1 MGRSSTSC
9 FKIIGCGS
17 GDAVD
22 DDEHVVDEA
31 KSLAD
36 KRRWSFYKRSSKHQV
51 LNDSVISEPVSVC
64 SSKQSQEASTTTLHS
79 SKYNLS
85 ENPPAQEKP
94 VKTSPIPSNI
104 VNSKSPPSLSNRID
118 TPADPS
124 LNEPD
129 AIILQAAIR
138 GYLARKM
145 FHKLRSIV
153 KLQAAVRGHLVRRQA
168 IGTLRCI
175 LAIIR
180 VQAFVKGR
188 LTCQLIGNLPSSG
201 DTNSEGVE
209 ASSEKSN
216 KTPIKYLLSNSFAR
230 QLLEITPTTKTMYIK
245 CVPSKSDSAWQW
257 LERWMAITSSGVS
270 QHEQNVKES
279 NFESEADA
287 AVADSEPEKNIPPT
301 VSTMLSEPNL
311 SSSESSFKDDKNS
324 VATKNTGNF
333 ELQTSVIA
341 SDDSSKC
348 LPNDDGEN
356 LELRNEVSNISV
368 EGSINT
374 EMVNDSPNSFS
385 DHKALQPNLSS
396 EILYDTI
403 PHILGCTKGTST
415 SESELS
421 ESIETE
427 GENSVIASQKS
438 CNPVF
443 IAHSASS
450 DNQNLASKVK
460 TESNKLKVEFFTN
473 TEAIS
478 AENSTFHNLR
488 IPAAASECGTIS
500 STLDSLEKFADD
512 GRQIVL
518 EIGTLEE
525 QNHAEKT
532 VNLQNLDSS
541 VSVSTLY
548 SDTNETQ
555 RPDGVEH
562 TTADSD
568 VSVNIVHVHQN
579 AAMSTISDLQ
589 SRLEEIE
596 QPRSPEGIGRT
607 HAMVPDPHGTPSSDI
622 SVSSSKSKR
631 DHNKRTLGYSSNL
644 ASKKSPSN
652 PDKDPVGT
660 NSTGDLSKDARN
672 PKRSNSFGTA
682 KMDPVDQEARLSN
695 SSSLPGYMQATASAR
710 AKAHVRASMKSSPDL
725 LDTPPKKRHSLP
737 IENGK
742 QTSSPHMQRSASQVQ
757 QIAKSGGVHSPH
769 NSAGNFLI
777 S

>member
-22 DDEHVVDEA
+22 DDELVVDEA

-36 KRRWSFYKRSSKHQV
+36 KRRWSFHKRSSKHQV
-51 LNDSVISEPVSVC
+51 LNDSVISEPVFVC

-94 VKTSPIPSNI
+94 VKMSPIPSNI
-104 VNSKSPPSLSNRID
+104 VNSKALPSLSNRIA
-118 TPADPS
+118 TPDDPS
-124 LNEPD
+124 LNESD

-138 GYLARKM
+138 GYL
-145 FHKLRSIV
+145 
-153 KLQAAVRGHLVRRQA
+153 
-168 IGTLRCI
+168 
-175 LAIIR
+175 
-180 VQAFVKGR
+180 
-188 LTCQLIGNLPSSG
+188 
-201 DTNSEGVE
+201 GVE

-230 QLLEITPTTKTMYIK
+230 QLLETTPTSKTMYIK

-257 LERWMAITSSGVS
+257 LARWMAITSSGVS
-270 QHEQNVKES
+270 QHEQNVKQS
-279 NFESEADA
+279 NLESEADA
-287 AVADSEPEKNIPPT
+287 TVADSEPEKNILPT
-301 VSTMLSEPNL
+301 VSTMLSEPNS
-311 SSSESSFKDDKNS
+311 SSSESSFEDDGKNN
-324 VATKNTGNF
+324 VATETTGNI

-341 SDDSSKC
+341 SDDSSRC

-356 LELRNEVSNISV
+356 LEPRNEVSNIRF

-374 EMVNDSPNSFS
+374 EMVKNDSPNSLS
-385 DHKALQPNLSS
+385 DPKALQPNLSS

-403 PHILGCTKGTST
+403 PHMLGCTKGTSN

-427 GENSVIASQKS
+427 GEKSVIASKKS

-450 DNQNLASKVK
+450 ANQNVASKVK
-460 TESNKLKVEFFTN
+460 TESNNLEVEFVTN

-478 AENSTFHNLR
+478 AENSMFHDLR
-488 IPAAASECGTIS
+488 IQAAASECGTIS
-500 STLDSLEKFADD
+500 STLNSLEKFENDS
-512 GRQIVL
+512 GQIVL
-518 EIGTLEE
+518 EIGTLQE
-525 QNHAEKT
+525 QNHADKT
-532 VNLQNLDSS
+532 VSLENLDSS

-548 SDTNETQ
+548 SGTNETQ
-555 RPDGVEH
+555 RLDGVEH
-562 TTADSD
+562 TITDSD
-568 VSVNIVHVHQN
+568 VSASIVQLHQN
-579 AAMSTISDLQ
+579 AAEPTISDLQ
-589 SRLEEIE
+589 RRLEGIE

-622 SVSSSKSKR
+622 SVSSSKSRR
-631 DHNKRTLGYSSNL
+631 DHNKRTHGHRSNL
-644 ASKKSPSN
+644 AGKKSPSN
-652 PDKDPVGT
+652 PDKDSVGR

-672 PKRSNSFGTA
+672 PKRSNSFKTT

-695 SSSLPGYMQATASAR
+695 SSSLPGYMQATVSAR
-710 AKAHVRASMKSSPDL
+710 AKAHVSASLKSSPDL
-725 LDTPPKKRHSLP
+725 LDNQPKKRHSLP

-742 QTSSPHMQRSASQVQ
+742 QTSSPHMQRLASQAQ
-757 QIAKSGGVHSPH
+757 
-769 NSAGNFLI
+769 
-777 S
+777 

>member
-22 DDEHVVDEA
+22 DDELVVDEA

-36 KRRWSFYKRSSKHQV
+36 KRRWSFHKRSSKHQV
-51 LNDSVISEPVSVC
+51 LNDSVISEPVFVC

-94 VKTSPIPSNI
+94 VKMSPIPSNI
-104 VNSKSPPSLSNRID
+104 VNSKALPSLSNRIA
-118 TPADPS
+118 TPDDPS
-124 LNEPD
+124 LNESD

-145 FHKLRSIV
+145 LDKLRSVV

-180 VQAFVKGR
+180 VQAFVKAR
-188 LTCQLIGNLPSSG
+188 LARQLIGNLPSSG

-230 QLLEITPTTKTMYIK
+230 QLLETTPTSKTMYIK

-257 LERWMAITSSGVS
+257 LARWMAITSSGVS
-270 QHEQNVKES
+270 QHEQNVKQS
-279 NFESEADA
+279 NLESEADA
-287 AVADSEPEKNIPPT
+287 TVADSEPEKNILPT
-301 VSTMLSEPNL
+301 VSTMLSEPNS
-311 SSSESSFKDDKNS
+311 SSSESSFEDDGKNN
-324 VATKNTGNF
+324 VATETTGNI

-341 SDDSSKC
+341 SDDSSRC

-356 LELRNEVSNISV
+356 LEPRNEVSNIRF

-374 EMVNDSPNSFS
+374 EMVKNDSPNSLS
-385 DHKALQPNLSS
+385 DPKALQPNLSS

-403 PHILGCTKGTST
+403 PHMLGCTKGTSN

-427 GENSVIASQKS
+427 GEKSVIASKKS

-450 DNQNLASKVK
+450 ANQNVASKVK
-460 TESNKLKVEFFTN
+460 TESNNLEVEFVTN

-478 AENSTFHNLR
+478 AENSMFHDLR
-488 IPAAASECGTIS
+488 IQAAASECGTIS
-500 STLDSLEKFADD
+500 STLNSLEKFENDS
-512 GRQIVL
+512 GQIVL
-518 EIGTLEE
+518 EIGTLQE
-525 QNHAEKT
+525 QNHADKT
-532 VNLQNLDSS
+532 VSLENLDSS

-548 SDTNETQ
+548 SGTNETQ
-555 RPDGVEH
+555 RLDGVEH
-562 TTADSD
+562 TITDSD
-568 VSVNIVHVHQN
+568 VSASIVQLHQN
-579 AAMSTISDLQ
+579 AAEPTISDLQ
-589 SRLEEIE
+589 RRLEGIE

-622 SVSSSKSKR
+622 SVSSSKSRR
-631 DHNKRTLGYSSNL
+631 DHNKRTHGHRSNL
-644 ASKKSPSN
+644 AGKKSPSN
-652 PDKDPVGT
+652 PDKDSVGR

-672 PKRSNSFGTA
+672 PKRSNSFKTT

-695 SSSLPGYMQATASAR
+695 SSSLPGYMQATVSAR
-710 AKAHVRASMKSSPDL
+710 AKAHVSASLKSSPDL
-725 LDTPPKKRHSLP
+725 LDNQPKKRHSLP

-742 QTSSPHMQRSASQVQ
+742 QTSSPHMQRLASQAQ
-757 QIAKSGGVHSPH
+757 
-769 NSAGNFLI
+769 
-777 S
+777 